1 MIIPPAPNEENAHGI
16 KTLSFLYGP
25 FPSRVAGIFTVS
37 AGNETRAGYALW
49 SLQQADWKPNEVTGY
64 VSGDLVHDQK
74 AERWPSNEN
83 RPPTESSAFTTTYR
97 ALKGVVAQIRT
108 KRNRRS
114 CLPPIAAGS
123 FEGGSKS
130 NEGSGEDATQSTTKG
145 WRMGP
150 TSHDGERRLCNRHR
164 SLRSLPWW
172 RNEGRRP
179 HCTRENKGL
188 TR

>member
-108 KRNRRS
+108 QKKQKIVS
-114 CLPPIAAGS
+114 
-123 FEGGSKS
+123 
-130 NEGSGEDATQSTTKG
+130 STYCR
-145 WRMGP
+145 WII
-150 TSHDGERRLCNRHR
+150 
-164 SLRSLPWW
+164 
-172 RNEGRRP
+172 
-179 HCTRENKGL
+179 
-188 TR
+188 